1 MSSNSSLVPTVSVII
16 TTYNRPRYFKE
27 ALDSV
32 FNQTY
37 NDFEVIVV
45 DDGTPGDENEQICDA
60 YPEVK
65 YHKISN
71 SGSPIVPRNTGISL
85 AKGKYIAFLDDDDI
99 WLPEKLEVQ
108 VEILDNNLDFG
119 LVHGY
124 CSVIDSNRNVT
135 GEIAGRLNDP
145 LRKHGYVFDHMV
157 GNFTVM
163 MSTALIRRE
172 VIEKTGGFDDSI
184 PAAGE
189 DMEFYTRLA
198 FYTQFWFLDQPLIL
212 YRVHDAGI
220 SVNNYNYNHLP
231 VVLYRTVKNL
241 KQKEGLENKRFR
253 PIVRRLLLQQVAM
266 ANSNRTFR
274 TAFMNSF
281 KISPL
286 FWLKPIVVWGLILRF
301 PNFLK
306 FK

>member
-1 MSSNSSLVPTVSVII
+1 MPTVSVIV
-16 TTYNRPRYFKE
+16 TTYNRPNYLKE

-32 FNQTY
+32 FKQTY
-37 NDFEVIVV
+37 RDFEVIVI
-45 DDGTPGDENEQICDA
+45 DDGTPGVENEQICDA
-60 YPEVK
+60 YSDIK

-71 SGSPIVPRNTGISL
+71 SGSPIVPRNTGISM

-108 VEILDNNLDFG
+108 VEILDNNPDFG

-124 CSVIDSNRNVT
+124 CAVIDSKGNKT
-135 GEIAGRLNDP
+135 GEIEGRLKNP
-145 LRKHGYVFDHMV
+145 FLKHGYVFDRMV

-163 MSTALIRRE
+163 MSTPLIRRE
-172 VIEKTGGFDDSI
+172 VLEKTGGFDVNI

-198 FYTQFWFLDQPLIL
+198 FYTQFWFLDQPLVL
-212 YRVHDAGI
+212 YRVHEAGI

-241 KQKEGLENKRFR
+241 KQKEGLEARRFR
-253 PIVRRLLLQQVAM
+253 LIVRRLLLQQLAM

-274 TAFMNSF
+274 TAFLNSF

-286 FWLKPIVVWGLILRF
+286 FWIHPIVIWGLVLRL
-301 PNFLK
+301 PNLFK